1 MASQNTNE
9 IDEILKRLK
18 SSPGFQAC
26 FILNNDG
33 VVLRWENKSKSS
45 DAFEK
50 ISSEDEKGIDFVLT
64 YEKAV
69 HYAGHVLDLYH
80 ESKMT
85 LGGLM
90 EDVSLLCLVECFIF
104 FLSQYVGLIYMIS
117 ESYNN
122 IISTFQLLGN
132 GETSG
137 IHSYSYQ

>member
-33 VVLRWENKSKSS
+33 VVLRWENKSKSI
-45 DAFEK
+45 DTLEK
-50 ISSEDEKGIDFVLT
+50 VSSEDEKESDFVLT

-85 LGGLM
+85 MGGLM
-90 EDVSLLCLVECFIF
+90 EDVSLVDCLTCS
-104 FLSQYVGLIYMIS
+104 FL
-117 ESYNN
+117 
-122 IISTFQLLGN
+122 TLLGWY
-132 GETSG
+132 T
-137 IHSYSYQ
+137 